1 MLIQVLEE
9 YKNRIEYRLLS
20 NFCVYEEV
28 SIDALKKGTLVL
40 PGIILSKM
48 SEQDLT
54 TLRLWCE
61 NKSNQLILL
70 PTWSEFNLSKYI
82 NSSIGIN
89 IRKTEGF
96 YKNIPIAY
104 SIEAMAKDTMFIEN
118 SKICGINYR
127 NNLSSGLI
135 TVVTLP
141 LLDYKLIDFQDEFKE
156 IFFSLLKNNDL
167 LIEDEQE
174 DNKDLMID
182 EVHLFFLIMS
192 AARIDLQGQLNMLVS
207 KYFGTK
213 HDEEVLKEKY
223 RQLVVN
229 EYMKDSGLTDK
240 GLTVVKEKNLK
251 AFINVI
257 KERRENEDEW
267 N

>member
-9 YKNRIEYRLLS
+9 YKSRIEYRLLS
-20 NFCVYEEV
+20 NFCVYEEI
-28 SIDALKKGTLVL
+28 SINALKKGTLVL

-54 TLRLWCE
+54 TIRLWCE

-70 PTWSEFNLSKYI
+70 PTWGEVNLSKYI
-82 NSSIGIN
+82 NSSIDIN

-96 YKNIPIAY
+96 YKNIPITY
-104 SIEAMAKDTMFIEN
+104 SIEAMVKDTMFIEN
-118 SKICGINYR
+118 CKIYGINYR

-167 LIEDEQE
+167 SIEDEQE
-174 DNKDLMID
+174 DNEDFIID
-182 EVHLFFLIMS
+182 EIHLFLLIIS
-192 AARIDLQGQLNMLVS
+192 AARINLEGQLNILVL
-207 KYFGTK
+207 KYFGAK
-213 HDEEVLKEKY
+213 HNEELLKEKY
-223 RQLVVN
+223 RQLVTS
-229 EYMKDSGLTDK
+229 EYIKDSGLTDK
-240 GLTVVKEKNLK
+240 GLEIVKEKNLK

-257 KERRENEDEW
+257 EERRENEDEW